1 MKFINQI
8 LFVIITGFMLLSCN
22 SQPTIN
28 TDLKKEL
35 DAIMFTDQAFRRQ
48 YDPKMSE
55 KERRDIADSLNM
67 DYDTM
72 RKDLLVL
79 MNKYDAENIKKI
91 ETIISKYGYPG
102 KSLVGEPTNRAAF
115 LVIQHSDKIA
125 KYLPIVKIAA
135 EKKELPFRSYALMLD
150 RYLMEKE
157 EEQIYGSQGLEMGG
171 IPIIWP
177 IKDPANVNALRKKAG
192 FSQTVEEYSKDLYG
206 QNFEYKIYTLE
217 EAKNIFSGNVISE

>member
-1 MKFINQI
+1 MKFFYQI
-8 LFVIITGFMLLSCN
+8 LFVLITGFTLLSCN
-22 SQPTIN
+22 SRTSIN

-48 YDPKMSE
+48 YDPNMSE

-67 DYDTM
+67 DYDEM
-72 RKDLLVL
+72 SKNLLGL

-91 ETIISKYGYPG
+91 ETIIAKYGYPG
-102 KSLVGEPTNRAAF
+102 KSLVSEPTNRAAF
-115 LVIQHSDKIA
+115 LVIQHSDKISN
-125 KYLPIVKIAA
+125 YLPIVKIAA

-150 RYLMEKE
+150 RYLMGKE

-171 IPIIWP
+171 ISIIWP
-177 IKDPANVNALRKKAG
+177 IKDPVNVNELRKKAG

-206 QNFEYKIYTLE
+206 ENFEYKIYTLE
-217 EAKNIFSGNVISE
+217 KVKKMFAGNVILE

>member
-1 MKFINQI
+1 MKFIYQI
-8 LFVIITGFMLLSCN
+8 IFVIITGFILLSCN
-22 SQPTIN
+22 SQPTIK

-79 MNKYDAENIKKI
+79 MLKYDAENIQKI
-91 ETIISKYGYPG
+91 ETIIAKYGYPG
-102 KSLVGEPTNRAAF
+102 KSLVGEQTNQAAF
-115 LVIQHSDKIA
+115 LVIQHSDKIS
-125 KYLPIVKIAA
+125 KYLPLIKAAA
-135 EKKELPFRSYALMLD
+135 EKKELSFISYALMQD

-157 EEQIYGSQGLEMGG
+157 QEQIYGSQGLEMGG
-171 IPIIWP
+171 IAIIWP
-177 IKDPANVNALRKKAG
+177 VKDQTKVNALRKKAG
-192 FSQTVEEYSKDLYG
+192 FSQTVEEYSKELYG
-206 QNFEYKIYTLE
+206 ENFEYKIYTLE
-217 EAKNIFSGNVISE
+217 EAKKMFSGNVISE